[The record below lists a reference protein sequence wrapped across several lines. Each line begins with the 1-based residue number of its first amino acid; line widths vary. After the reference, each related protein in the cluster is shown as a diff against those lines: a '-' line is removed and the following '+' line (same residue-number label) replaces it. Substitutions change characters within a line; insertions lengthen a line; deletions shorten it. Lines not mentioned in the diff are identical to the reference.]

1 MLGKLRKLAVQKIFK
16 RLAENQHHERERR
29 AEQRERPH
37 SHTAQHAQ
45 RGREPDGRRRRDAVD
60 LSASRVAQNHASTE
74 ETDACDHALHHA
86 AGHIRLQVTATL
98 RDTDSRKDEQR

>member
-1 MLGKLRKLAVQKIFK
+1 
-16 RLAENQHHERERR
+16 
-29 AEQRERPH
+29 
-37 SHTAQHAQ
+37 
-45 RGREPDGRRRRDAVD
+45 VD

-98 RDTDSRKDEQR
+98 GDTDSRKDEQR